1 MTDLQLFAV
10 SHRSRYTKEQ
20 AMDSK
25 LYPTSACQ
33 LIKILLKTVT
43 GIGLQYM
50 KMTSCDCAVKY
61 CKGCET
67 ALVQNKT
74 FHVHLYLLSWN
85 RSSKSTY
92 HQVKTESE
100 S

>member
-50 KMTSCDCAVKY
+50 KRRHVT
-61 CKGCET
+61 
-67 ALVQNKT
+67 VQ
-74 FHVHLYLLSWN
+74 
-85 RSSKSTY
+85 
-92 HQVKTESE
+92 
-100 S
+100 